1 MSYVGQPV
9 SRVDGP
15 AKVTGQATYAAEFNL
30 KNLAHAALVTSTIS
44 KGWIIGVDASEA
56 EKAPGVI
63 AVIWHENAP
72 RLAYKE
78 LEQRP
83 QVDPQSGDQLRV
95 FQGPEVLFD
104 GQPVAVVVAETQEQA
119 RSAAGLVRVRY
130 TPGEAITWM
139 EEADPEK
146 PAEPVQKL
154 GRPAEKGRG
163 EAEAA
168 FAEAPVTVDVTCSH
182 EREYHNAMEP
192 HATIAEWDGGKLTLY
207 DKSQWVD
214 NVRSEIAH
222 IFGMAEDD
230 IHVISPFVGGAF
242 GSALRT
248 WPHVTIAALAARQVK
263 RPVKL
268 ELTRRQQYTATGFRP
283 RTVQR
288 VRLGAEKDGTLTS
301 IIQEVVGETSTYEE
315 YAEIT
320 AEPPRLLYSCP
331 NVLTRYRLTKMN
343 SNSPCP
349 MRAPGTATGIMAH
362 EIAVDELAEALGM
375 DPLAFRL
382 HNYAER
388 NEDKNLPWSSK
399 KLRECYEMAAAHFGW
414 SRRAKQIGSMR
425 EGMMLVGMG
434 MATAYYASHRSPSA
448 AQAVLY
454 ANGSVVVRTAAS
466 DMGPGTYTAM
476 TQLAADALG
485 VPIEAVDFELGD
497 TDMPK
502 APVHGGS
509 ITLAS
514 VGNAVVDVCQVLRGK
529 LAELAGPD
537 GAPSD
542 LQAMVALL
550 QRQGLSVL
558 RADGS
563 AKPGEETEK
572 YASAAFGAV
581 FVEVHVDPMFGTV
594 RVPRIIGAYDVGKVV
609 NPKIARSQCIG
620 GMVGGLGMGLL
631 EQAEWDRRLGRV
643 MNSNLAEYLV
653 PVNADVQELEALFVP
668 GEDTIFNP
676 IGSKGVAEIALV
688 GVAPAIANAVYHA
701 TGKRVRDLPILP
713 EKLLG

>member
-1 MSYVGQPV
+1 MTYVGQPI

-30 KNLAHAALVTSTIS
+30 RNMAYAALVTSTVA
-44 KGWIIGVDASEA
+44 KGWILSVDASEA
-56 EKAPGVI
+56 EKAPGVL

-72 RLAYKE
+72 KLPYKP
-78 LEQRP
+78 LDKP
-83 QVDPQSGDQLRV
+83 PPVDPQSGDQLRV

-104 GQPVAVVVAETQEQA
+104 GQPVAVVVAESLEQA
-119 RSAAGLVRVRY
+119 RSAASLVRVRY
-130 TPGEAITWM
+130 TPGTPVTWM
-139 EEADPEK
+139 EDVAAEK
-146 PAEPVQKL
+146 PDKPVQKS

-163 EAEAA
+163 DAEAV
-168 FAEAPVTVDVTCSH
+168 FAEAPVQVDITCSH

-192 HATIAEWDGGKLTLY
+192 HATIAEWDGDSLRLY

-214 NVRSEIAH
+214 NVRSESAH
-222 IFGMAEDD
+222 IFGMEEEK
-230 IHVISPFVGGAF
+230 IHVISPYVGGAF

-248 WPHVTIAALAARQVK
+248 WPHVTVAAMAARQLK

-288 VRLGAEKDGTLTS
+288 VRLGAEPDGTLTS
-301 IIQEVVGETSTYEE
+301 IVQEIVGETSSYEE
-315 YAEIT
+315 YAEVT
-320 AEPPRLLYSCP
+320 SEPPRLLYSCP
-331 NVLTRYRLTKMN
+331 NVLTRYRLTKLN
-343 SNSPCP
+343 TNSPCP
-349 MRAPGTATGIMAH
+349 MRAPGTSTGIMAH
-362 EIAVDELAEALGM
+362 EMAMDELAEALGM
-375 DPLAFRL
+375 DPLALRL

-399 KLRECYEMAAAHFGW
+399 NLRRCYELASERFGW
-414 SRRAKQIGSMR
+414 SRRQPGTGAMR

-434 MATAYYASHRSPSA
+434 MSTAYYPSNRSPSS
-448 AQAVLY
+448 AQAVMY
-454 ANGSVVVRTAAS
+454 ANGSVIVRTASS

-485 VPIEAVDFELGD
+485 VPIEMVDFELGD

-509 ITLAS
+509 TTLAS
-514 VGNAVVDVCQVLRGK
+514 VGNAVLEVCQALRGK
-529 LAELAGPD
+529 LKSLAGS
-537 GAPSD
+537 GAAPESPE
-542 LQAMVALL
+542 AMVALL
-550 QRQGLSVL
+550 QQHGLASL
-558 RADGS
+558 EAEAES
-563 AKPGEETEK
+563 KPGDESEK
-572 YASAAFGAV
+572 YASGAFGAV
-581 FVEVHVDPMFGTV
+581 FVEVHVDPMFGTI
-594 RVPRIIGAYDVGKVV
+594 RVPRVVGAYDIGTVV

-620 GMVGGLGMGLL
+620 GMVGGIGMALL
-631 EQAEWDRRLGRV
+631 EQAEWDRTLGRV

-653 PVNADVQELEALFVP
+653 PVNADVGELEVLFAD
-668 GEDTIFNP
+668 GEDKIFNP
-676 IGSKGVAEIALV
+676 IGSKGVAEIALT